1 MARRNPTGS
10 QLRVVTANL
19 NGVRAA
25 LRRGGLAWLG
35 ASGVDVMCLQEVRAT
50 HEQLHETLAEGGLGA
65 WHVSHAQAPQLG
77 RAGVAV
83 LTREQPIAV
92 RERVGLA
99 EIDGQG
105 RWIEVDVPTPVG
117 PLTVA
122 SVYVHSGEADTP
134 KQVEKYAFLD
144 AMDRRMESLRRS
156 AARRKGHA
164 IVCGDLNVA
173 HREVDIKNWKGN
185 RGRAGFLE
193 DERAHFDTWLA
204 RHWVDLGRAHGG
216 PGPGPYTWWSW
227 RGQAF
232 DVDTGWRIDYLLATT
247 GLAQQCT
254 SVSIGRAPSYAERWS
269 DHAPVTA
276 AFG

>member
-1 MARRNPTGS
+1 MATKTRPA
-10 QLRVVTANL
+10 LRVVTANL

-25 LRRGGLAWLG
+25 LRRGGLAWL
-35 ASGVDVMCLQEVRAT
+35 AQSEADVLCLQEVRAT
-50 HEQLHETLAEGGLGA
+50 HEQLHEALADGGIHGWYVA
-65 WHVSHAQAPQLG
+65 HSPAPQLG

-83 LTREQPIAV
+83 LTREQPTAV
-92 RERVGLA
+92 RERCGVTAL
-99 EIDGQG
+99 EGQG
-105 RWIEVDVPTPVG
+105 RWIEVDVPSAVG
-117 PLTVA
+117 PVTVV
-122 SVYVHSGEADTP
+122 SVYVHTGEADTP
-134 KQVEKYAFLD
+134 RQVEKYAFLD
-144 AMDRRMESLRRS
+144 AMDARMETLRRS

-185 RGRAGFLE
+185 RGKAGFLE

-216 PGPGPYTWWSW
+216 EGPGPYTWWSW

-247 GLAQQCT
+247 GLAGRCRAVT
-254 SVSIGRAPSYAERWS
+254 IGRAASYAERWS
-269 DHAPVTA
+269 DHAPVMA
-276 AFG
+276 DFA